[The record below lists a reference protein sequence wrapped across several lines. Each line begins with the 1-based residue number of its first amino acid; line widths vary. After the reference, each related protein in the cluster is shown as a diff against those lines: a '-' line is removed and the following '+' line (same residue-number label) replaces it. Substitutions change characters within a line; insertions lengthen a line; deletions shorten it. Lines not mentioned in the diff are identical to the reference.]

1 MNEIKCPHCNTVFTI
16 NENEY
21 NQLLSQIRGVEFD
34 KELHDRLMSEK
45 LILEER
51 SKYDL
56 DKKLSEKEQTIQELR
71 HNLSTIEKNTNHLIQ
86 NKVNEKEQE
95 ILKLEKTLSETLA
108 KKDQDFQEQ
117 LLKKN
122 EELLQLKNQLDKV
135 VLEKDVEFETKTS
148 ILKQERDQL
157 KNQILLQEKE
167 NELSITT
174 VKQSYE
180 NQLKA
185 ANEQVEFYKN
195 FKAQQSTKA
204 IGESL
209 ELFAETEFN
218 KVRQYAFPNAYFEKD
233 NQISDSRSKGDYI
246 YRESDENGVEFL
258 SIMFEMKNE
267 ADTTARKHKNEDFFK
282 ELDKDRKEKKCEYA
296 VLVSMLESDNDYYNT
311 GIVDVSY
318 KYEKM
323 YVVRPQLFIQ
333 FIGILRNAALSS
345 LKYKQELAQI
355 KEQNIDITHFEE
367 DLEVFK
373 TAFAKNYTSASN
385 NFKKAIEQIDKTI
398 KQMEAVKA
406 SLTTSENQLRLAN
419 NKLDDVSVKKLTRKN
434 PTMREKF
441 ESLKR

>member
-71 HNLSTIEKNTNHLIQ
+71 YNLSTIEKNTNHLIQ

-218 KVRQYAFPNAYFEKD
+218 KVRQFAFPNAYFEKD

-296 VLVSMLESDNDYYNT
+296 VLVSMLEPDNDYYNT